1 MSEERKKKS
10 EPAWKAKEDEELY
23 KSRAFVELTE
33 YIANAVENDTHFFII
48 AKLHINLYSLHTKA
62 HTLQS
67 HYSVSLTS
75 SFGAT
80 IYNLL
85 FLVCFNMLV
94 SRFYFT
100 FSNLDVR
107 WEDWRHFTFVY
118 YCSDFNI
125 KGNCNKNTYS
135 PLSWILVTWIVKERS
150 INNCAVKPVGFSDSL
165 FSILTLGKYDKYDND
180 PN

>member
-10 EPAWKAKEDEELY
+10 GAAWKAEEDEKLN

-33 YIANAVENDTHFFII
+33 YIANEVENDTHFFIL
-48 AKLHINLYSLHTKA
+48 AELKLYSLQTKA

-85 FLVCFNMLV
+85 FLICFNML
-94 SRFYFT
+94 F
-100 FSNLDVR
+100 
-107 WEDWRHFTFVY
+107 
-118 YCSDFNI
+118 
-125 KGNCNKNTYS
+125 
-135 PLSWILVTWIVKERS
+135 
-150 INNCAVKPVGFSDSL
+150 SL
-165 FSILTLGKYDKYDND
+165 F
-180 PN
+180 